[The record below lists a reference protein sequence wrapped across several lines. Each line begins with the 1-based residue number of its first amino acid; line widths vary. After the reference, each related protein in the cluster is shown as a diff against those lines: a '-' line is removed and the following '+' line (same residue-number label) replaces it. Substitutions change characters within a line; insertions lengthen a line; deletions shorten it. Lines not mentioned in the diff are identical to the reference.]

1 MNDEFYMVI
10 PSDNCRHFKMTLDRE
25 IRLDGNWEVALH
37 ELSII
42 NTPFKISYKLNVIVN
57 VRMSLMVINGKLYGK
72 VQNITEDKKFRIF
85 EKGKRTVI
93 KAPSNN
99 FLLAFRSRKEAEN
112 FGFTNVYN
120 NATRARLTS
129 PKDRKEGDVTGI
141 AYVSYD
147 GGITEE
153 KEFKFPNSF
162 RFNDKTD
169 LIDYIQKNC
178 TEIFMSVGVTN
189 KVFNFL
195 LQRKINE
202 ITFDSGLAY
211 TLGLSTN
218 VFPNFN
224 LAFYYASDLIKLKP
238 VKNIFIYTNLIVPII
253 VGNVRAPLLKAI
265 ILPDVI
271 DSSTVMNFEIKNRMY
286 FSILNYDINN
296 IEFEIRDD
304 SGTLINFG
312 ANSRASITIHFK
324 RHG

>member
-42 NTPFKISYKLNVIVN
+42 NTPFTISYKLNVIVN
-57 VRMSLMVINGKLYGK
+57 VRMSFMVINGKLHGK
-72 VQNITEDKKFRIF
+72 VQNVIEDKKFKIF

-93 KAPSNN
+93 KAPTNN
-99 FLLAFRSRKEAEN
+99 FLLAFRSRAEAEN

-120 NATRARLTS
+120 HATRARIIS

-147 GGITEE
+147 GGVTDQ
-153 KEFKFPNSF
+153 KEFKFPNNFHF
-162 RFNDKTD
+162 RDKAD
-169 LIDYIQKNC
+169 LIAYIQTNC
-178 TEIFMSVGVTN
+178 TEIFMSAGVTN
-189 KVFNFL
+189 NAFSFL
-195 LQRKINE
+195 LQRNVNE
-202 ITFDSGLAY
+202 ITFDSGLVY
-211 TLGLSTN
+211 TLGLSYN
-218 VFPNFN
+218 VFTNSS
-224 LAFYYASDLIKLKP
+224 LAFYYAPDVINLKP

-253 VGNVRAPLLKAI
+253 VGNVRAPLLKAL

-271 DSSTVMNFEIKNRMY
+271 DSNTVMNFEIKNRMY

-312 ANSRASITIHFK
+312 ATSRASITIHFK